1 MRNRQVESPA
11 MGRGGCPTAKSRVR
25 LGYRQCNKHACAA
38 RKWNRPLTQC
48 DKKLDVVLLLDG
60 SGSLGAEG
68 WLNTKKAARMIA
80 ESLVGGKDKVQLAV
94 QLFSGP
100 KTWYGYRRCVMMG
113 TQGVHMK
120 HECGIEWVTHFTTN
134 MEDVIIKMAHL
145 QLPGASTLTSAALA
159 LAEAE
164 LQLGRPGVPKVVI
177 VITDGKPMSPR
188 RTARVA
194 RKLRRKARLMWVPV
208 SKHAPWRFMKK
219 WASGPVRDNLLLVK
233 DFPALGNASTVNT
246 IVQRACSSA

>member
-1 MRNRQVESPA
+1 VN
-11 MGRGGCPTAKSRVR
+11 
-25 LGYRQCNKHACAA
+25 YRPCNKHACVELK
-38 RKWNRPLTQC
+38 RDEPLRC

-60 SGSLGAEG
+60 SGSLGDEG

-100 KTWYGYRRCVMMG
+100 KTWGGYRRCVMSG
-113 TQGVHMK
+113 ARDVHLK
-120 HECGIEWVTHFTTN
+120 IECGIEWVTHFTTD
-134 MEDVIIKMAHL
+134 MEDVIWKMSRL
-145 QLPGASTLTSAALA
+145 RLPGASTLTSAALS

-164 LQLGRPGVPKVVI
+164 LQLGRRGVKKVVI

-219 WASGPVRDNLLLVK
+219 WSTRPVRDNLVLVK

-246 IVQRACSSA
+246 IVQRACS